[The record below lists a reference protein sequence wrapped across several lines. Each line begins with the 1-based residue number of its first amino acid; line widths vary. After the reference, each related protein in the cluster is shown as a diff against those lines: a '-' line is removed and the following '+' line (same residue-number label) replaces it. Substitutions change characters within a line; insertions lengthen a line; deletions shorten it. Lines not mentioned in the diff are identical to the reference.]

1 MKSKY
6 LIILTIVAALL
17 LGTSYL
23 FMQASDAQQPK
34 DIPSVSAK
42 APGTPQVFAT
52 KPGLPDPQKPSV
64 KPTTS
69 LGAYPFSTAAA
80 KPEKIEGY
88 RPPQH
93 SYEGILVQE
102 GGEDCATAVAIS
114 VPFNSTGYTCDNV
127 DDYEEMDGVGC
138 PYSSTSPDV
147 VYSYT
152 PSANE
157 VINIDMWGSSYD
169 TKIWVYEDVCQT
181 ANLYACNDDYY
192 SNYVS
197 AIFGLPISSGHTY
210 YIVVDGYGG
219 DCGNYLIDVTLYQP
233 CDVVCPPEGILEG
246 EPVCYDEYVDNYNGG
261 CNTPPGYPFQ
271 NINCNTTICGT
282 SGTYLFTG
290 LNYRDTDWFKLVIT
304 QQTTLTFKC
313 VAEFPLLIFLID
325 ALNDDCVG
333 PTILTSATATPCDT
347 ATIVWSL
354 QPKTYYLW
362 VGPSVFTGYPC
373 GLEYVAKVECSVA
386 TTGACCDDFDPYTC
400 TIETPANCAAM
411 PNHTFQGLG
420 TDCGPPNPCLPGASN
435 DECTGAIPVSAPD
448 CPTVVT
454 VSGTTV
460 GATIDCPGVLD
471 WYAVWYSFDLPYAS
485 NKLKINYCPTPTPIY
500 QVGIVLYSPCPGDC
514 YAYILTTGY
523 QWLTCP
529 NGNTG
534 IEMWWSGLPAGTY
547 YLPVAVWDYSM
558 NPFMDFVFDAC
569 VEQGAPPGAG
579 ENCATAIVV
588 PSLPYT
594 TTGNSCG
601 YVNDYDETCPYSGS
615 AAPDVV
621 YSYSPAADQ
630 AINIDLC
637 NSFYDTKVFV
647 YEDVCP
653 TSPFYACNDD
663 LCGSD
668 GYRSAIYGLSVYA
681 GHTYYI
687 VVDGYGS
694 GCGDYD
700 LRITEAG
707 PAPPN
712 DQCTGAPVI
721 NTFPSTV
728 YGTTVGATIDCPGVL
743 DWNAVWYQF
752 DVPYACNNITVD
764 YCPTDWS
771 IGTIG
776 IVLYNSCPPDC
787 PGYIVTSG
795 YQFVSCPN
803 GTTNPQMWWYNLPG
817 PASYWLPVYPF
828 AFADFGFTVSVEEC
842 VPCDVVCPSE
852 GIPEGEP
859 DCYDEYV
866 DNYNGG
872 CNSDPYIWQNIN
884 CNTTICG
891 KSGTYLYTGLQY
903 RDTDWFRVEVSDG
916 DLTFK
921 AVAEF
926 PLQTILL
933 GAGSEDCADYTFID
947 YRQVNMCDTATISMW
962 VPSGVYW
969 LWVGPSV
976 FAGYPCGLEYVMQ
989 VQCTGFGPQIAVSP
1003 TSFYQLLNPTGAC
1016 SSATESLFISSVGGE
1031 DLNWSIAENPP
1042 AAWLS
1047 VSPTAGTL
1055 PPGQTATLNV
1065 SFNAGGMGPGDYN
1078 TSLDI
1083 TSNAPKGVVSV
1094 PVQMKVERAPE
1105 IDVVPRLWV
1114 PVIPGCSMDKA
1125 LRVDNLGT
1133 GELRF
1138 GVKVKGCPPPL
1149 GSPQG
1154 TSHEGI
1160 FNLVPNRNAEDLF
1173 KSAAFS
1179 SGKGTG
1185 TLTAVAPSDVS
1196 KVSIP
1201 PSGPSRAPK
1210 DKQIIIWDNGG
1221 DTGYAFSSQLD
1232 EAYPFDSQVA
1242 DDFMFDVDMNVTDV
1256 HWWGAFWNGP
1266 PDEVEPCDFYIY
1278 IYADD
1283 GSGTQP
1289 TGAGMEHPQG
1299 TALATYFFPQIT
1311 GLPLSPNG
1319 NYEYDVT
1326 LSPSFQATAGVKYW
1340 LVVQP
1345 VFPYPP
1351 QWGWVNTDQ
1360 VHLNLSVQGF
1370 PLLGY
1375 PFWTLYTGVDMAFY
1389 LTGEESMV
1397 CPFTVSPEEG
1407 TIPAESFFDVFL
1419 TFDGTVFED
1428 CVEETLTCCLVFTS
1442 NDCDEPEV
1450 VVPVYMWSA
1459 RGDVNGDCKIDVL
1472 DVVFLLN
1479 YIFVG
1484 GPAPVPLCIGDVNR
1498 SGGAPDSDD
1507 ALYLI
1512 SYLFLYGPPPTF

>member
-52 KPGLPDPQKPSV
+52 KPGLPGPQKPSV
-64 KPTTS
+64 KLTTS
-69 LGAYPFSTAAA
+69 LGAYGLSTAAVQ
-80 KPEKIEGY
+80 PEKTGVPQ
-88 RPPQH
+88 PPGH
-93 SYEGILVQE
+93 PSKGPVGRE
-102 GGEDCATAVAIS
+102 GGETCATATVIGGLPYSDA
-114 VPFNSTGYTCDNV
+114 GYTCDNV
-127 DDYEEMDGVGC
+127 NDYDEIC
-138 PYSSTSPDV
+138 PYGGSTAPDV

-152 PSANE
+152 PAVNE
-157 VINIDMWGSSYD
+157 VVDITLCNGSGYD
-169 TKIWVYEDVCQT
+169 TKLYVYQGSCPGV
-181 ANLYACNDDYY
+181 LVACNDDACPG
-192 SNYVS
+192 YVS
-197 AIFGLPISSGHTY
+197 ELLNVSLTGGNTY
-210 YIVVDGYGG
+210 YIIVDGYGG
-219 DCGNYLIDVTLYQP
+219 DCGNYIIDITSYQP
-233 CDVVCPPEGILEG
+233 CDVVCPGGGIPEG

-261 CNTPPGYPFQ
+261 CNTPPNYPFQ

-325 ALNDDCVG
+325 AGTENCSDFS
-333 PTILTSATATPCDT
+333 ILTSATANACDT
-347 ATIVWSL
+347 ATITWSL
-354 QPKTYYLW
+354 EPGVYWLW
-362 VGPSVFTGYPC
+362 VGPSVFSGVTC
-373 GLEYVAKVECSVA
+373 GSEYVAIVNCEVA

-460 GATIDCPGVLD
+460 GATIDCPDVLG
-471 WYAVWYSFDLPYAS
+471 WNAVWYSFELPYAS
-485 NKLKINYCPTPTPIY
+485 NKLTIDYCPTATPIY
-500 QVGIVLYSPCPGDC
+500 QIGIVLYPSPCLDC
-514 YAYILTTGY
+514 YAYIISTY
-523 QWLTCP
+523 QWVSCP

-534 IEMWWSGLPAGTY
+534 PQMWWSGLPAGTY
-547 YLPVAVWDYSM
+547 YLPVAVWDYNM
-558 NPFMDFVFDAC
+558 NPFMDFAFDAC
-569 VEQGAPPGAG
+569 VEEGAPPGAG
-579 ENCATAIVV
+579 DNCASAIVV

-630 AINIDLC
+630 AIIIDLC

-663 LCGSD
+663 ACGSD

-712 DQCTGAPVI
+712 DQCTGAPII
-721 NTFPSTV
+721 NTFPQTV
-728 YGTTVGATIDCPGVL
+728 YGTTIGATVDCPGVL

-752 DVPYACNNITVD
+752 DVPYTCNNITVD

-787 PGYIVTSG
+787 YAYIVTSG

-828 AFADFGFTVSVEEC
+828 ALADFGFTVSVEEC
-842 VPCDVVCPSE
+842 VPCDVVCPTE

-859 DCYDEYV
+859 DCYDDYV

-872 CNSDPYIWQNIN
+872 CNTPPDYPFQNIN

-903 RDTDWFRVEVSDG
+903 RDTDWFRVEVGDG

-933 GAGSEDCADYTFID
+933 GAGSENCSDYTFLD

-1003 TSFYQLLNPTGAC
+1003 TSFDQLLNPTGAC
-1016 SSATESLFISSVGGE
+1016 ATATESLFISSVGGE

-1094 PVQMKVERAPE
+1094 PVHLKVERAPE

-1138 GVKVKGCPPPL
+1138 EVEVKGTPPPL
-1149 GSPQG
+1149 DNG
-1154 TSHEGI
+1154 GI
-1160 FNLVPNRNAEDLF
+1160 LNMVPNRKMEDFF
-1173 KSAAFS
+1173 KTQTNLGDKSNLPA
-1179 SGKGTG
+1179 
-1185 TLTAVAPSDVS
+1185 LTASAPAEAS
-1196 KVSIP
+1196 KVNTP
-1201 PSGPSRAPK
+1201 ASGPKRVAGS
-1210 DKQIIIWDNGG
+1210 KQGVIWDNGG
-1221 DTGYAFSSQLD
+1221 DAGYAYSSQLD
-1232 EAYPFDSQVA
+1232 EVYPFDSQVA
-1242 DDFMFDVDMNVTDV
+1242 DDFILTDAMNVTDV

-1266 PDEVEPCDFYIY
+1266 PDEVDPSDFYIY

-1283 GSGTQP
+1283 GTGNAP

-1299 TALATYFFPQIT
+1299 TALATYFFPQLT
-1311 GLPLSPNG
+1311 GYPLSPNG
-1319 NYEYDVT
+1319 NHEYNVT
-1326 LSPSFQATAGVKYW
+1326 LSPPFQATGGVKYW
-1340 LVVQP
+1340 IAIQA

-1351 QWGWVNTDQ
+1351 QWGWVNTDIIQ
-1360 VHLNLSVQGF
+1360 LNTAVQGF

-1375 PFWTLYTGVDMAFY
+1375 PFWTMDNGVDMAFY

-1419 TFDGTVFED
+1419 TFDGTVFEN
-1428 CVEETLTCCLVFTS
+1428 CVEETLTCYLVFTS
-1442 NDCDEPEV
+1442 NDCDESQV
-1450 VVPVYMWSA
+1450 TVPVYMWSA
-1459 RGDVNGDCKIDVL
+1459 RGDVNGDCKLDVL

-1484 GPAPVPLCIGDVNR
+1484 GPAPDPLCMGDVNR
-1498 SGGAPDSDD
+1498 SGGLPDSDD
-1507 ALYLI
+1507 AMYLI
-1512 SYLFLYGPPPTF
+1512 SYMFLYGPPPTF